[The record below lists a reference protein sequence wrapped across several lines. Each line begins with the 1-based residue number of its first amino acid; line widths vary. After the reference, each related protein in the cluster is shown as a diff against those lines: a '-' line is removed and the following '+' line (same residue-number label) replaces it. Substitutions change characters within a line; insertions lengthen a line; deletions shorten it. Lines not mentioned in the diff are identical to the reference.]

1 MKRVPNSEETETAS
15 LMDYALVALA
25 QLGGTATKDQIVER
39 VGVVFKD
46 QLTSADRVPVYTGP
60 DGKTAFVPPG
70 YTGGTWE
77 AWGGKTKAALL
88 NAIYKRGLIE
98 YHKGGA
104 CSLTEAGLKR
114 VAMLAENW
122 LKAK

>member
-25 QLGGTATKDQIVER
+25 QLGGTATKDQIVEH

-60 DGKTAFVPPG
+60 DGKQ
-70 YTGGTWE
+70 
-77 AWGGKTKAALL
+77 LL
-88 NAIYKRGLIE
+88 YHLDILVKRG
-98 YHKGGA
+98 KRGA
-104 CSLTEAGLKR
+104 ARQRRRC
-114 VAMLAENW
+114 
-122 LKAK
+122 